1 MSEQGAG
8 NGSGDDPGKG
18 PGDESVNPAG
28 GVSGDLSVDVSGNG
42 QGEPGQAPVA
52 DLNSGVATADLA
64 AAAVAAA
71 AASAGA
77 GAGASSSAGAGAV
90 LATADGPDGL
100 LTLRRVGGG
109 YEVVLT
115 SEGWGAGACDRVI
128 LRSEVRRAEAEM
140 VNLGLAP
147 LRDRTDVTVLV
158 AGLGMGYLLSALL
171 SHPHVKRVDVVEH
184 SSALIEWNKTFLRTL
199 HPVAPL
205 DDERVRVVHAPFAQ
219 HLAEIRRAHAESTD
233 PKAEPDTYFLILMDL
248 DDGPSVLSRNANAE
262 LYGEQGLL
270 DIEEAL
276 RPGGVLCLWA
286 SQREPELLER
296 LKARFQ
302 NIAEIALP
310 VDVPGHSG
318 LDYVYRCRRRPNP
331 SKNPARAQA

>member
-8 NGSGDDPGKG
+8 NGSGDVAADGPDNG
-18 PGDESVNPAG
+18 PGNGP
-28 GVSGDLSVDVSGNG
+28 GNG
-42 QGEPGQAPVA
+42 PSDVAGNGPGEPSQAPVV
-52 DLNSGVATADLA
+52 DLNSGAAGTGSAAATA
-64 AAAVAAA
+64 VA
-71 AASAGA
+71 
-77 GAGASSSAGAGAV
+77 AV
-90 LATADGPDGL
+90 LATAEGPDGP

-147 LRDRTDVTVLV
+147 LRDRTDVNVLV
-158 AGLGMGYLLSALL
+158 AGLGMGYMLSALL
-171 SHPHVKRVDVVEH
+171 THPHVKRVDVVEH

-199 HPVAPL
+199 HGASPL

-219 HLAEIRRAHAESTD
+219 HLAELRRVHAEITD
-233 PKAEPDTYFLILMDL
+233 PKAEPESYFLILMDL
-248 DDGPSVLSRNANAE
+248 DDGPSALSRNANAD

-310 VDVPGHSG
+310 VDVPGHPG